1 MSEARLVYEKRDGVA
16 QIRFDNPSAYNALTH
31 RMWCDLRD
39 VCRQIAQ
46 DPSVR
51 VVTFRGVGGKAFIS
65 GTDISGFVGFSSGRD
80 GIEYERHIDE
90 CMAAVDAL
98 PVATIAIIEGW
109 AVGGGL
115 NIFSAADF
123 RIATPDARFAS
134 PLGRTIGNCLS
145 MSSCARIAGAIG
157 VTTAKRM
164 LLLGEVISAQEMM
177 AKGVLYSIVE
187 PARMDAAVEELC
199 QRAAANAP
207 LTTRAS
213 KEMIRRL
220 SYGHLPNVDDLIE
233 QVYGSED
240 FKRGVAN
247 FVAKN
252 KSVPQWSGS

>member
-1 MSEARLVYEKRDGVA
+1 MSGARLIYDKVGAVA
-16 QIRFDNPSAYNALTH
+16 RILFDNPSAYNALTH
-31 RMWCDLRD
+31 EMWCDLRD
-39 VCRQIAQ
+39 ACRHIAN
-46 DPSVR
+46 DPGVR

-65 GTDISGFVGFSSGRD
+65 GTDISGFSAFTSGRD
-80 GIEYERHIDE
+80 GIAYERHIDE

-98 PVATIAIIEGW
+98 PVPSIAVIEGW

-123 RIATPDARFAS
+123 RIATPNARFAS

-157 VTTAKRM
+157 ITTAKRM
-164 LLLGEVISAQEMM
+164 LLLGEAISAQQML
-177 AKGVLYSIVE
+177 AAGVLYSIVE
-187 PARMDAAVEELC
+187 PAELDAAVDALC
-199 QRAAANAP
+199 QLAIPNAP

-220 SYGHLPNVDDLIE
+220 NYANLPNVDDLIE

-240 FKRGVAN
+240 FKKGVRN
-247 FVAKN
+247 FLDKN
-252 KSVPQWSGS
+252 KAVPQWRGR

>member
-1 MSEARLVYEKRDGVA
+1 MSEGKLVYNKRGAVA
-16 QIRFDNPSAYNALTH
+16 QILFDNPAVYNALTH
-31 RMWCDLRD
+31 QMWVDLRD
-39 VCRQIAQ
+39 ACREIAK
-46 DPSVR
+46 DASVR

-65 GTDISGFVGFSSGRD
+65 GTDISGFVDFTAGRD
-80 GIEYERHIDE
+80 GIDYEKNIDE

-98 PVATIAIIEGW
+98 PMATIAVIEGW

-145 MSSCARIAGAIG
+145 MSSCSRIAGAIG
-157 VTTAKRM
+157 VATAKRM
-164 LLLGEVISAQEMM
+164 LLLGEIISAQEMM
-177 AKGVLYSIVE
+177 AKGVLYSIAE
-187 PARMDAAVEELC
+187 PAGLDAAVDALCEL
-199 QRAAANAP
+199 AIANAP

-220 SYGHLPNVDDLIE
+220 SAANLPNVDDLIE

-240 FKRGVAN
+240 FKKGVQN
-247 FVAKN
+247 FVARN
-252 KSVPQWSGS
+252 KAVPRWSGR

>member
-1 MSEARLVYEKRDGVA
+1 MSEGKLIYSRSGAIARIL
-16 QIRFDNPSAYNALTH
+16 FDNPSAYNALTH
-31 RMWCDLRD
+31 QMWCDLRS
-39 VCRQIAQ
+39 VCEQITN
-46 DPSVR
+46 DPGVR

-65 GTDISGFVGFSSGRD
+65 GTDISGFAGFTSGRD
-80 GIEYERHIDE
+80 GLAYERHIDA

-98 PVATIAIIEGW
+98 PVPTVAVIEGW

-123 RIATPDARFAS
+123 RIATPHARFAS

-157 VTTAKRM
+157 VTMAKRM
-164 LLLGEVISAQEMM
+164 LLLGEVVAAQEML
-177 AKGVLYSIVE
+177 AKGVLYSIAE
-187 PARMDAAVEELC
+187 PAELDAAVDAIC
-199 QRAAANAP
+199 QLAIPNAP

-220 SYGHLPNVDDLIE
+220 AYANLPNVDDLIE

-240 FKRGVAN
+240 FQKGVRS
-247 FVAKN
+247 FLDKT
-252 KSVPQWSGS
+252 KTVPQWSGR